1 MQDLFIE
8 AILKESNSALFSRSQ
23 LTVNETKYLWSLLRP
38 ESLVVN
44 AYRGKFTCGLL
55 GIIKL
60 SSDTAYHIEYG
71 YLVEFLVE
79 LL

>member
-8 AILKESNSALFSRSQ
+8 AILKESNSALFSRRQ
-23 LTVNETKYLWSLLRP
+23 LTVNESKYLWSLLQP
-38 ESLVVN
+38 ESLVVY

-60 SSDTAYHIEYG
+60 SSDTTYHIQYG
-71 YLVEFLVE
+71 YLVEFLLE
-79 LL
+79 PL